1 MFKAPEAG
9 LKVCESERLP
19 GAEHPGS
26 FPPARF
32 EDLLD
37 RCKNLRYTF
46 VSAIVS
52 ANGNANKSEDAMA
65 HRITMTDVAREA
77 GVSLMTVSRVVN
89 NKDDVSPATRQRV
102 LEIIDALGYRPSS
115 IARGLVTQR
124 TGTLG
129 LVVPDIDNPFFSG
142 MVRGAE
148 HEAYAEGYSV
158 FLCNTNEDPE
168 REMAVLDSLEEK
180 MVDGLVL
187 CSSRLGEEELLR
199 IIARFPAVVL
209 VSRRLE
215 EDCVGTVLIDDED
228 GGWQAARHLLQSGH
242 RSIGF
247 IAGPQV
253 SHSTQAR
260 LKGYRRALA
269 ESGIAYEPTWV
280 SYCSPI
286 IERVQEAAREMLES
300 HPDLTALLCH
310 NDLVAIGVLQVCA
323 EDGILV
329 PEQLAVV
336 GFDDIP
342 VASIVNPPLT
352 TCHVPRHEI
361 GAQAMRLLLEQI
373 NDCDQ
378 SYQEIVL
385 RPRLVVRSSAP

>member
-1 MFKAPEAG
+1 MPEVLSQGQIMAAKNSQPGCAG
-9 LKVCESERLP
+9 WGRLNAIGGP
-19 GAEHPGS
+19 IV
-26 FPPARF
+26 
-32 EDLLD
+32 LD
-37 RCKNLRYTF
+37 RSINLRYTF
-46 VSAIVS
+46 VSA
-52 ANGNANKSEDAMA
+52 NGSANKSEDAMA

-89 NKDDVSPATRQRV
+89 NKDDVSSATRQRV
-102 LEIIDALGYRPSS
+102 LDIIDNLGYRPSS

-129 LVVPDIDNPFFSG
+129 LIVPDIDNPFFSG

-168 REMAVLDSLEEK
+168 RERAVLDSLEEK
-180 MVDGLVL
+180 MVDGLIL
-187 CSSRLGEEELLR
+187 CSSRLVDEDLHR
-199 IIARFPAVVL
+199 IVARFPAVVL
-209 VSRRLE
+209 VSRRLSK
-215 EDCVGTVLIDDED
+215 DCVGTVLIDDED
-228 GGWQAARHLLQSGH
+228 GGWQAARHLLESGH

-247 IAGPQV
+247 LAGPKV
-253 SHSTQAR
+253 SHSTRAR
-260 LKGYRRALA
+260 LKGYRRAMADYGAA
-269 ESGIAYEPTWV
+269 ENPSWIEH
-280 SYCSPI
+280 CSPT
-286 IERVQEAAREMLES
+286 IERVQVAARQMLKA
-300 HPDLTALLCH
+300 HPELTGLICH

-323 EDGILV
+323 EDGIRV
-329 PEQLAVV
+329 PEQLAVI

-373 NDCDQ
+373 SDCEQ
-378 SYQEIVL
+378 PYQEIVL
-385 RPRLVVRSSAP
+385 RPKLVVRSSAP